1 MRERLPAAVTST
13 SSSCWERRSADPPT
27 SDARPVRVCT
37 HRYSWGAKER
47 QLKTFQQERAWL
59 RRNGVDKTCVRQA
72 AAFPAATRHEAMH
85 RRNFFE
91 RGIAL
96 SADSNPTRFM
106 PPLLLHP
113 KSPHTGTR
121 ENCLEVVRARYRL
134 FRASY
139 LARATIVVVVKGKG
153 DNSA

>member
-1 MRERLPAAVTST
+1 MRERLPAAVTNT
-13 SSSCWERRSADPPT
+13 SSSCWERRSALDQY
-27 SDARPVRVCT
+27 V
-37 HRYSWGAKER
+37 YER

-72 AAFPAATRHEAMH
+72 TAFPAAMRHEAMH
-85 RRNFFE
+85 TRNFFE

-113 KSPHTGTR
+113 KSP
-121 ENCLEVVRARYRL
+121 
-134 FRASY
+134 
-139 LARATIVVVVKGKG
+139 
-153 DNSA
+153 